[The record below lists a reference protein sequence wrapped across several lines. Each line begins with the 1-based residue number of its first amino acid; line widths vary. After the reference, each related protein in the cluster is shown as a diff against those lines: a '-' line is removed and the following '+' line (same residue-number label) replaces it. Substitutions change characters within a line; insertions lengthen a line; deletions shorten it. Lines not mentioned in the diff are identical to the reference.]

1 MKTTAE
7 SPSDESFNN
16 SYIGVYCRRKTPNE
30 ERRMKRRYYLSVI
43 GRQSQVD
50 CHKHKCPLI
59 LNQFPKGTHENSSY
73 RCICRNAE
81 KTVMRDTI
89 AGATAHISAHSI
101 TKIFGLPFVMSL

>member
-7 SPSDESFNN
+7 SPSHESFNN
-16 SYIGVYCRRKTPNE
+16 SYIGVYCRRKTPNAE
-30 ERRMKRRYYLSVI
+30 TRMKRRYLSVI

-50 CHKHKCPLI
+50 CHKHNCPLI
-59 LNQFPKGTHENSSY
+59 LNQFPKCTNENSSY

-81 KTVMRDTI
+81 KTVMRADTI

-101 TKIFGLPFVMSL
+101 TKIVGLPFVMSM